1 MKKVFFLVFSVITAQ
16 AQSISFEAKGL
27 LFLND
32 GDFNPYSFGTGIVK
46 KDKFASDKIG
56 SFVFPLALDEEGN
69 EQVLSNS
76 ALDAYKNIA
85 IKSDHRICYV
95 LESHNSFKKDAS
107 GQEFNLK
114 STPDGNFV
122 SVVDITNLRN
132 VKPGYRFQV
141 APNPK
146 ALALSK
152 DNKYLA
158 VAAEGYNQEL
168 QVFELDETGKPVRLI
183 QRPVALGNG
192 TISDVVWH
200 PTEDFLVFLKK
211 ETREIGLVKVLRD
224 GPTGNIIRL
233 ELVGNT
239 IKMEGNLKTG
249 EFTKDGKYFLVLDSR
264 DEPGTNSLG
273 QKGQVFV
280 VRFALEDNGS
290 HALISKAEV
299 EENPSAM
306 VIHPS
311 GRFILVTN
319 QKKSFEYPFSKN
331 TGKGSLSVLWLQPE
345 GTLQNKI
352 NVPLDGVMPSGLVF
366 DKNGNNLA
374 VSFMQFLNFGKS
386 TGGIQFF
393 SFTGGNSPKVEKQS
407 SMINTSKGIHS
418 LRVIEDF

>member
-1 MKKVFFLVFSVITAQ
+1 M
-16 AQSISFEAKGL
+16 
-27 LFLND
+27 
-32 GDFNPYSFGTGIVK
+32 
-46 KDKFASDKIG
+46 
-56 SFVFPLALDEEGN
+56 
-69 EQVLSNS
+69 
-76 ALDAYKNIA
+76 
-85 IKSDHRICYV
+85 
-95 LESHNSFKKDAS
+95 
-107 GQEFNLK
+107 
-114 STPDGNFV
+114 
-122 SVVDITNLRN
+122 
-132 VKPGYRFQV
+132 
-141 APNPK
+141 
-146 ALALSK
+146 
-152 DNKYLA
+152 
-158 VAAEGYNQEL
+158 
-168 QVFELDETGKPVRLI
+168 
-183 QRPVALGNG
+183 
-192 TISDVVWH
+192 
-200 PTEDFLVFLKK
+200 KK

-239 IKMEGNLKTG
+239 IKMEGNLKAG

-280 VRFALEDNGS
+280 VRFSLEDNGT

-311 GRFILVTN
+311 GKFILVTN
-319 QKKSFEYPFSKN
+319 QKKSFEYPVSKN
-331 TGKGSLSVLWLQPE
+331 TGKGSLSVLLLQPE

-352 NVPLDGVMPSGLVF
+352 NVPLDGVMPSGVVF

-393 SFTGGNSPKVEKQS
+393 NFTGGNNPKVEKQS